1 MIILVGPSASGK
13 TQIGYS
19 LKKIYGLEKVVTY
32 TTRRMRS
39 GEVNGIDYH
48 FITKDEFLR
57 LEKENFFFEYVCYNE
72 NYYGTAINSLND
84 NSYLILEPNGM
95 KRYLSSKLDLTIFY
109 LDCSEEVRFKRM
121 IMRHDGALN
130 AQKRIEIDRQI
141 FNDEV
146 KLHANYLVDVSQK
159 SVDEIAKEIYC
170 LCQK

>member
-13 TQIGYS
+13 TQIGYA
-19 LKKIYGLEKVVTY
+19 LKKLYGLEKVVTY
-32 TTRRMRS
+32 TTRDMRP
-39 GEVNGIDYH
+39 GEINGIDYH

-72 NYYGTAINSLND
+72 NYYGTSFNSLNN

-95 KRYLSSKLDLTIFY
+95 KKYLASKLDLTIFY
-109 LDCSEEVRFKRM
+109 LDCSEDVRLKRM
-121 IMRHDGALN
+121 INRHDGESN
-130 AQKRIEIDRQI
+130 ARKRIEIDRQI

-146 KLHANYLVDVSQK
+146 KVLSNYLIDVSK
-159 SVDEIAKEIYC
+159 KTVDEIAKEIYS

>member
-72 NYYGTAINSLND
+72 NYYGTAINYLND

-121 IMRHDGALN
+121 IMRHDGASN

>member
-39 GEVNGIDYH
+39 GEVDGIDYH
-48 FITKDEFLR
+48 FITK
-57 LEKENFFFEYVCYNE
+57 E

-121 IMRHDGALN
+121 IMRHDGASN

-141 FNDEV
+141 FNDQV

>member
-39 GEVNGIDYH
+39 GEVDGIDYH

-72 NYYGTAINSLND
+72 IYYGTAINSYND
-84 NSYLILEPNGM
+84 YW
-95 KRYLSSKLDLTIFY
+95 
-109 LDCSEEVRFKRM
+109 
-121 IMRHDGALN
+121 
-130 AQKRIEIDRQI
+130 
-141 FNDEV
+141 
-146 KLHANYLVDVSQK
+146 
-159 SVDEIAKEIYC
+159 
-170 LCQK
+170 